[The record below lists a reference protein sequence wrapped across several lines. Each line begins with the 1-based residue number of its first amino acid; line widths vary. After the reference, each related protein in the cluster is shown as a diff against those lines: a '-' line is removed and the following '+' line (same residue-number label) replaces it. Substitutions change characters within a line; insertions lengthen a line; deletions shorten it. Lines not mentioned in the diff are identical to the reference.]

1 MKLSVVGLGR
11 LGLPF
16 SFFLASKGN
25 KVFAYD
31 KDLSIKKKVHKKN
44 NIEPKLNTYIR
55 KYKNKVFLKM
65 ELIT

>member
-16 SFFLASKGN
+16 SYFLASKGN

-31 KDLSIKKKVHKKN
+31 KDLSIKKKVHKK
-44 NIEPKLNTYIR
+44 II
-55 KYKNKVFLKM
+55 
-65 ELIT
+65 